1 MINIL
6 KRCWQNRWTRRFAWS
21 AISLVTLYL
30 LLCAWLNW
38 SWGRQWTETAQM
50 LEVEGETLD
59 FRTLA
64 ADPVPD
70 AENFCAI
77 PLLKDLSLVVDNDTT
92 KGGPAARRERLG
104 AIKLP
109 HDQGGKLRSLFLNVK
124 LGKAVDLKAWADF
137 LREDGTLSM
146 PADSGNAARDLLA
159 GLSKYDSIVQELTA
173 GLKRPYA
180 RWTPE
185 WKTRELPELL
195 IGIECPHLFLTRR
208 LGETLALRS
217 TAAARAG
224 EPNQAHQEVLVMTR
238 IAHANMNESFLVGLL
253 VGALNTKMIASS
265 TWELCDSQSGTAQ
278 DFARLE
284 SALSALDFHR
294 AALHAF
300 RMDMVVNVNSV
311 QYMERNPNDAPNML
325 FCSVSVEPPQ
335 TNVNLTFIAMRSL
348 PRGFYDANASMLA
361 ESEFKHFIKPLRDHG
376 WKEALKASVEYENW
390 EMEMENR
397 IWSHSHNFIAL
408 NLILRHTSVIRNLIY
423 TQSLANQAVI
433 ACALERHRIENG
445 SYPDSL
451 DPLKLTD
458 GKPLPLD
465 VMSDKPMGYRKTPD
479 GKYALWCVGFDRK
492 DDGGKRTLDQTQP
505 ERTKFSDEN
514 YSGDWVWD
522 FPSSK

>member
-1 MINIL
+1 MMNIL

-38 SWGRQWTETAQM
+38 SWGRQWTETVQM
-50 LEVEGETLD
+50 LEAEGETLD

-92 KGGPAARRERLG
+92 KGEPAARRERLG

-109 HDQGGKLRSLFLNVK
+109 HDQGGKQRSLFPNVA
-124 LGKAVDLKAWADF
+124 LGKAVDLKAWADL
-137 LREDGTLSM
+137 LREDGTLPM

-159 GLSKYDSIVQELTA
+159 GLSKYDPIVQELTA
-173 GLKRPYA
+173 GLKRPHA

-195 IGIECPHLFLTRR
+195 NGIVLPHLMLSID
-208 LGETLALRS
+208 LSKTLALRS
-217 TAAARAG
+217 AAAARAG
-224 EPNQAHQEVLVMTR
+224 EPNRAHEEVLVMTR
-238 IAHANMNESFLVGLL
+238 IAHANMNDAFLIVLS

-284 SALSALDFHR
+284 SALTALDFHR
-294 AALHAF
+294 AALHGF
-300 RMDMVVNVNSV
+300 RTEMLVNVNTM
-311 QYMERNPNDAPNML
+311 QYMERNPNDAPNVL
-325 FCSVSVEPPQ
+325 SCSVEHPQ
-335 TNVNLTFIAMRSL
+335 PNVILTFIAMRSL
-348 PRGFYDANASMLA
+348 PRGFYDGNASMLA
-361 ESEFKHFIKPLRDHG
+361 EGEFKHFIKPLRDYG
-376 WKEALKASVEYENW
+376 WKEALKASVEYDNW
-390 EMEMENR
+390 VMEMKNR
-397 IWSHSHNFIAL
+397 IWSHPHYFMGLQFIGSY
-408 NLILRHTSVIRNLIY
+408 TSVIRNSIY

-465 VMSDKPMGYRKTPD
+465 IMSDKPMGYRKTPD

>member
-1 MINIL
+1 MMNIL

-21 AISLVTLYL
+21 AITLVTLYL

-38 SWGRQWTETAQM
+38 SWGRQWTETVQM
-50 LEVEGETLD
+50 LEAEGETLD

-92 KGGPAARRERLG
+92 KGGPAARRERLK

-109 HDQGGKLRSLFLNVK
+109 HDQGGKQRSLALNVA

-137 LREDGTLSM
+137 LREDGTLPM

-159 GLSKYDSIVQELTA
+159 GLSKYDPIVQELTA
-173 GLKRPYA
+173 GLKRPHA

-195 IGIECPHLFLTRR
+195 PAIECPHLLISRK
-208 LGETLALRS
+208 LGEALALRS
-217 TAAARAG
+217 TAAVRAG
-224 EPNQAHQEVLVMTR
+224 EPNQAHEEVLVMTR

-278 DFARLE
+278 DYARLE

-300 RMDMVVNVNSV
+300 RMDMVVNVNAV
-311 QYMERNPNDAPNML
+311 QYIERNPNQ
-325 FCSVSVEPPQ
+325 VEFLGNFGDP
-335 TNVNLTFIAMRSL
+335 LSSAMRFF
-348 PRGFYDANASMLA
+348 PRGFYDATASVVA

-397 IWSHSHNFIAL
+397 IWSHPHYFMAL
-408 NLILRHTSVIRNLIY
+408 NLIGSYTSVIRNSIY
-423 TQSLANQAVI
+423 AQSLANQAVI

-492 DDGGKRTLDQTQP
+492 DDGGKRNLDQTQP

>member
-1 MINIL
+1 MMNIL

-50 LEVEGETLD
+50 LEAEGETLD
-59 FRTLA
+59 FRTLLA

-92 KGGPAARRERLG
+92 KGGPAARRERLE

-109 HDQGGKLRSLFLNVK
+109 YDQGGKQRSISLNVG
-124 LGKAVDLKAWADF
+124 LGKAVDLKAWADL
-137 LREDGTLSM
+137 LREDGTLPM

-159 GLSKYDSIVQELTA
+159 GLSKYDPIVQELTA
-173 GLKRPYA
+173 GLNRPHA

-195 IGIECPHLFLTRR
+195 IGIECPHLLISRK
-208 LGETLALRS
+208 LGEALALRS

-238 IAHANMNESFLVGLL
+238 IAHANMNEFLVGLL

-284 SALSALDFHR
+284 SALTALDFHR
-294 AALHAF
+294 AALHVF

-311 QYMERNPNDAPNML
+311 QYIERNPSDVIGL
-325 FCSVSVEPPQ
+325 FQVQHNGQSAGITPIS
-335 TNVNLTFIAMRSL
+335 IAIRFL
-348 PRGFYDANASMLA
+348 PRGFYDATASVVA
-361 ESEFKHFIKPLRDHG
+361 EGEFKHFIKPLRDHG

-390 EMEMENR
+390 QMEMENR
-397 IWSHSHNFIAL
+397 FWSHPHYFMAS
-408 NLILRHTSVIRNLIY
+408 NLIGSYTSVIRNSIY

-479 GKYALWCVGFDRK
+479 GKYALWCVGFDQK

-522 FPSSK
+522 FSSSK

>member
-1 MINIL
+1 MMNIL

-38 SWGRQWTETAQM
+38 SWGRQWTETVQM
-50 LEVEGETLD
+50 LEAEGETLD
-59 FRTLA
+59 LRTLA

-77 PLLKDLSLVVDNDTT
+77 PLLKDLSLVVDNDST

-109 HDQGGKLRSLFLNVK
+109 YDQGGKQRSIFLNVA
-124 LGKAVDLKAWADF
+124 LGKAVDLKAWADL
-137 LREDGTLSM
+137 LREDGTLPM

-159 GLSKYDSIVQELTA
+159 GLSKYDPIVQELTA
-173 GLKRPYA
+173 GLNRPHA

-185 WKTRELPELL
+185 WKTRVLPENLSEL
-195 IGIECPHLFLTRR
+195 SLPHLILDRR

-224 EPNQAHQEVLVMTR
+224 EPNQAHEEVLVMSR

-253 VGALNTKMIASS
+253 VGALNTQMIASS

-284 SALSALDFHR
+284 SALTALDFHR

-300 RMDMVVNVNSV
+300 RMDMVGIVNTV
-311 QYMERNPNDAPNML
+311 QYMERNPNSWEFIGNSAEL
-325 FCSVSVEPPQ
+325 S
-335 TNVNLTFIAMRSL
+335 IAMRFL
-348 PRGFYDANASMLA
+348 PRGFYDATASVVA
-361 ESEFKHFIKPLRDHG
+361 EGEFKHFIKPLRDHG

-390 EMEMENR
+390 QMEMENR
-397 IWSHSHNFIAL
+397 FWSHPHYFMASNFIGSFSSA
-408 NLILRHTSVIRNLIY
+408 IRNSIY

-451 DPLKLTD
+451 DPVKLTD

>member
-1 MINIL
+1 MMNIL
-6 KRCWQNRWTRRFAWS
+6 KLCWQNRWTRRFAWS
-21 AISLVTLYL
+21 AITLVTLYL

-50 LEVEGETLD
+50 LEAEGETLD
-59 FRTLA
+59 FRTLV

-92 KGGPAARRERLG
+92 KGGPAARRERLK

-109 HDQGGKLRSLFLNVK
+109 HDQGGKQRSLALNVA

-137 LREDGTLSM
+137 LREDGTLPM

-159 GLSKYDSIVQELTA
+159 GLSKYDPIVQELTA
-173 GLKRPYA
+173 GLKRPHA

-195 IGIECPHLFLTRR
+195 FDLQAPHLILTRN

-217 TAAARAG
+217 TAAVRAG
-224 EPNQAHQEVLVMTR
+224 EPNQAHEEVLVMTR
-238 IAHANMNESFLVGLL
+238 IAHANMNEFLVGLL

-265 TWELCDSQSGTAQ
+265 TWELCDSQAGTAQ

-284 SALSALDFHR
+284 SALTALDFHR
-294 AALHAF
+294 AALHVF
-300 RMDMVVNVNSV
+300 RMDMVGIVNAV
-311 QYMERNPNDAPNML
+311 QYIERNPNQ
-325 FCSVSVEPPQ
+325 VEFLGNFGDP
-335 TNVNLTFIAMRSL
+335 LSSAMRFF
-348 PRGFYDANASMLA
+348 PRGFYDATASVVA

-376 WKEALKASVEYENW
+376 WKEALKASVEYGNW

-397 IWSHSHNFIAL
+397 IWSHPHYFMAL
-408 NLILRHTSVIRNLIY
+408 NLIGSYTSVIRNSIY
-423 TQSLANQAVI
+423 AQSLANQAVI

-445 SYPDSL
+445 SYPESL

-479 GKYALWCVGFDRK
+479 GKYALWSVGFDRK
-492 DDGGKRTLDQTQP
+492 DDGGKRNLDQTQP

-514 YSGDWVWD
+514 YYGDWVWD